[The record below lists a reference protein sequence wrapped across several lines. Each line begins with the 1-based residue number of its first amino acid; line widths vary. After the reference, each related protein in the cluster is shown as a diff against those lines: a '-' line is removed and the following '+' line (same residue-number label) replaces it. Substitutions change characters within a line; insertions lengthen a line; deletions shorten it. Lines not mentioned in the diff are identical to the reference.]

1 MSFRGLVAFATE
13 AHAFLF
19 GGDGNPM
26 WPCSMQS
33 TWTDASNKGVL
44 AMVPAMV
51 VLVDGLLWRQNWPLG
66 THVND
71 GINILRGP
79 AGMGIEYWWQST
91 VLMARAPRPNVAT
104 TKLFHLHPVA
114 QVHFGPTG
122 AVTLVGVVKDDLST
136 TSAIYAGLRG
146 DSHPVVINA
155 VGGATFFAPGG
166 WVVLDAPPRPVC
178 CASTDGIRPQRAGAS
193 KSDISPPRPHELP
206 SFVPTH
212 APAGQRYDCKHER
225 SFGFAFQG
233 AMAGIFFSGSEGP
246 FAVRKSKAYFAHAN
260 LRGPPRRDRASRRLL
275 GLF

>member
-51 VLVDGLLWRQNWPLG
+51 VLPDGPLWRQNWPLG
-66 THVND
+66 GHVND

-79 AGMGIEYWWQST
+79 AGVGIEFWWQST

-104 TKLFHLHPVA
+104 TKLSHLHPVA

-122 AVTLVGVVKDDLST
+122 AVTLVGVVKDEMT
-136 TSAIYAGLRG
+136 VTPAAYAGIRG
-146 DSHPVVINA
+146 DSHGVVIAA
-155 VGGATFFAPGG
+155 VNGATLFAPPG
-166 WVVLDAPPRPVC
+166 WVVLDAPPRPRC
-178 CASTDGIRPQRAGAS
+178 CASTDGFRPRWAGAS
-193 KSDISPPRPHELP
+193 KTRRSMNRPHELP
-206 SFVPTH
+206 GFVPTTGMPG
-212 APAGQRYDCKHER
+212 ANNDCKHER
-225 SFGFAFQG
+225 TFGFAFQG
-233 AMAGIFFSGSEGP
+233 AMAGIFFSGSDGS
-246 FAVRKSKAYFAHAN
+246 FAVRESWTYFARAN
-260 LRGPPRRDRASRRLL
+260 LRGPPRQDRASRRLL

>member
-1 MSFRGLVAFATE
+1 
-13 AHAFLF
+13 
-19 GGDGNPM
+19 
-26 WPCSMQS
+26 MQS
-33 TWTDASNKGVL
+33 TWTDLSGKGVL

-51 VLVDGLLWRQNWPLG
+51 VLPDGLLWRQNWPLG
-66 THVND
+66 GHVND

-79 AGMGIEYWWQST
+79 AGVGIEFWWQSS
-91 VLMARAPRPNVAT
+91 VLMARAPRPNTAA

-122 AVTLVGVVKDDLST
+122 AGTLVGLVKDDLST

-146 DSHPVVINA
+146 DSHGVVIAA
-155 VGGATFFAPGG
+155 VNGATLFAPPG
-166 WVVLDAPPRPVC
+166 WVVLDAPPRPDC
-178 CASTDGIRPQRAGAS
+178 CASTDGIRPPRAGACKTRRS
-193 KSDISPPRPHELP
+193 TNRPHELP

-246 FAVRKSKAYFAHAN
+246 FAVRESWTYFARTN
-260 LRGPPRRDRASRRLL
+260 LRGPPRRDRESRRLL